1 MTSAWL
7 QAVRAGGP
15 LSCYQGFGVAVLSM
29 AAYKALYFGLYD
41 TAKMLLLPKAS
52 RPVHNSWCV
61 SCMAPGDRGL
71 ATVEPNNLLK
81 VSALLVTSTSDA
93 FGLFIQLQPRTVDML
108 LPPKASATLS

>member
-41 TAKMLLLPKAS
+41 TAKMVLLPKAS
-52 RPVHNSWCV
+52 EPVS
-61 SCMAPGDRGL
+61 
-71 ATVEPNNLLK
+71 
-81 VSALLVTSTSDA
+81 
-93 FGLFIQLQPRTVDML
+93 
-108 LPPKASATLS
+108 